1 MGAHSLCNHP
11 KNGFIFSLEVSYPRE
26 CWVSSMVII
35 HHHSCMKSLSGER
48 ERAEFEGWR
57 RTEGANVCLA
67 SQYGQPQEHVG
78 PHLFFLIHNCYSCQC
93 TAVSGSLHAPA
104 AFAKNPLVS
113 HESSIIPLLS
123 EEVKLFQLMENLF
136 TLLTI

>member
-1 MGAHSLCNHP
+1 MEKDRRCQCVLSITIRAAPGARGSP
-11 KNGFIFSLEVSYPRE
+11 FI
-26 CWVSSMVII
+26 
-35 HHHSCMKSLSGER
+35 
-48 ERAEFEGWR
+48 
-57 RTEGANVCLA
+57 
-67 SQYGQPQEHVG
+67 
-78 PHLFFLIHNCYSCQC
+78 FLIHNCYSCQC
-93 TAVSGSLHAPA
+93 AAVSGSLHAPA